1 MNEDMGLRY
10 RRTRKI
16 VVQANS
22 QRCLVERQ
30 QYALIMLN
38 QLEAGKRI
46 IVVDET
52 WLNESNFIRKSWS
65 SPKMPGTVVRKA
77 ITPSLSMIAAL
88 DTDGRV
94 YFSLSH
100 STTNPFMLF
109 IKHLVT
115 QLDLETPGW

>member
-1 MNEDMGLRY
+1 
-10 RRTRKI
+10 
-16 VVQANS
+16 
-22 QRCLVERQ
+22 
-30 QYALIMLN
+30 MLN

-52 WLNESNFIRKSWS
+52 WLNESNFVRKAWS

-100 STTNPFMLF
+100 STT
-109 IKHLVT
+109 
-115 QLDLETPGW
+115 D